1 MKLVKSDTTFKVN
14 LKGEEAE
21 WLTGLC
27 VKEHVHQKSI
37 ALKALRLYRKI
48 LAAKAAKEA
57 GK

>member
-21 WLTGLC
+21 WITRLC
-27 VKEHVHQKSI
+27 IEQHVHQKSI
-37 ALKALRLYRKI
+37 ALKALRLYRKV
-48 LAAKAAKEA
+48 LAVKAAKEA